1 MGELG
6 ELAHPWIT
14 VSIEIA
20 ILKIV
25 IDLPFT
31 SKYQKIAAIMLV
43 RMGGLKREYLLIIM
57 FVILFDRLFVFNTL
71 LAVSFSNLL
80 LLPLFLN

>member
-25 IDLPFT
+25 IDLPF
-31 SKYQKIAAIMLV
+31 SLKYQKIAALEMRKMSCDLITH
-43 RMGGLKREYLLIIM
+43 RGNSREG
-57 FVILFDRLFVFNTL
+57 
-71 LAVSFSNLL
+71 SN
-80 LLPLFLN
+80 

>member
-43 RMGGLKREYLLIIM
+43 RMGGLRGSIY
-57 FVILFDRLFVFNTL
+57 
-71 LAVSFSNLL
+71 
-80 LLPLFLN
+80 